1 MRMPSF
7 WQREQVF
14 LTKYYW
20 VKVGKKISQLQPR
33 IMNKVVQRF
42 PRWTAI
48 DTCIFLCR
56 GLGICFLM
64 GFRFIKDE
72 LEMFGVRMGLPIE
85 EGAIMIW
92 REAPTIRVLDFMVG
106 GYDTGA
112 CYFVKSLSQAHDL
125 CSFLCVCYMLKL
137 TTKNV

>member
-1 MRMPSF
+1 
-7 WQREQVF
+7 
-14 LTKYYW
+14 
-20 VKVGKKISQLQPR
+20 
-33 IMNKVVQRF
+33 
-42 PRWTAI
+42 
-48 DTCIFLCR
+48 
-56 GLGICFLM
+56 M

-112 CYFVKSLSQAHDL
+112 CYFVKSLS
-125 CSFLCVCYMLKL
+125 
-137 TTKNV
+137 